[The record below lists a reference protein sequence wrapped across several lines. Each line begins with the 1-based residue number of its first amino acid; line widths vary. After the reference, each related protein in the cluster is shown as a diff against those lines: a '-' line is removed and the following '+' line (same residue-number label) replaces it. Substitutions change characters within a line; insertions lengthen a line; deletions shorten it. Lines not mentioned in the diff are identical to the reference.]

1 MKGLQGLSGNEEV
14 PTSLPSTSGSQK
26 EGEAHL
32 QALIIKRGH
41 AAAEPTLVSRKFIG
55 PAFGWTASRQL
66 QIPMSPSLSHLPSQ
80 HFYSRAAPEQ
90 GEQMG
95 VGLMKVYDT
104 PKGA

>member
-41 AAAEPTLVSRKFIG
+41 AAAEPTLVSRG
-55 PAFGWTASRQL
+55 GTAG
-66 QIPMSPSLSHLPSQ
+66 SLLAQHLGGRHQDSYRFP
-80 HFYSRAAPEQ
+80 
-90 GEQMG
+90 
-95 VGLMKVYDT
+95 
-104 PKGA
+104 